1 MRRTICFGSVPAII
15 SGHGQIVESTK
26 SLANSHQ
33 IDQSL
38 CWVIMSAIP
47 GINDRDFRIHGRTKR
62 CPFLRMAHDN
72 DICITTN
79 DPYRIRN
86 CLPFGNARLVRPCE
100 SNRLS
105 TKTEHC
111 RFKRKPRSGTCL
123 LYTSHQKYCHHHLS
137 ENPALPI
144 AALIY
149 WLHPSEMD

>member
-1 MRRTICFGSVPAII
+1 
-15 SGHGQIVESTK
+15 
-26 SLANSHQ
+26 
-33 IDQSL
+33 
-38 CWVIMSAIP
+38 MSAIP

-111 RFKRKPRSGTCL
+111 RFKRKPRSGTWLVKKCCKL
-123 LYTSHQKYCHHHLS
+123 SAVCCMCISFWNCSNPVCEIQHFIRFFYCKIQRTYQMSHNHSPFVKY
-137 ENPALPI
+137 
-144 AALIY
+144 
-149 WLHPSEMD
+149 